1 MALLTTLAILIQV
14 HLSQSFQD
22 GELYF
27 DFSPEILS
35 SLSSWFQL
43 LALTD
48 HALTDNE
55 YRYNMGDG
63 YVFFEVLHPED
74 LSYTYK
80 INPAAFSQPWNMS
93 LTEYK
98 MILADPPCGCASFR
112 NADEVEGQIV
122 FIGEETYREKSD
134 GVLTKLY
141 LGLFRTWRLF
151 FCIQDNQSSR
161 SWSFSSNNFRHR
173 WEKWRTLCFY
183 GGWYHWKNCQD
194 SLRLSLGKKWVI
206 ILNSFLFHRQP
217 PHNFSQSLCR
227 RKQTLYII
235 IHWIVHQK
243 NQVLCFMYISK
254 F

>member
-27 DFSPEILS
+27 DYSPETLS

-43 LALTD
+43 SALTD

-122 FIGEETYREKSD
+122 FIGEETYREKSN
-134 GVLTKLY
+134 GVE
-141 LGLFRTWRLF
+141 F
-151 FCIQDNQSSR
+151 FS
-161 SWSFSSNNFRHR
+161 
-173 WEKWRTLCFY
+173 
-183 GGWYHWKNCQD
+183 
-194 SLRLSLGKKWVI
+194 
-206 ILNSFLFHRQP
+206 
-217 PHNFSQSLCR
+217 
-227 RKQTLYII
+227 
-235 IHWIVHQK
+235 
-243 NQVLCFMYISK
+243 
-254 F
+254 